1 MYIRHKETIY
11 SNENFENKDQYIY
24 NLPEILGKAEINLNP
39 TFLLKGVKK
48 EILISGYDQIDYSPM
63 LEIIRMDNKKRRL
76 TITESIQVLIYSYFR
91 ALGNLVV
98 SDTRRSKTLRGID
111 IGTRE
116 VESGL
121 KVGSSI
127 LALGAI
133 GINAS
138 GQIFLEP
145 NFLFK
150 DRLTIVSTIKDL
162 ISADES
168 TRDFWTVVL
177 LIGAVYLSR
186 RAYKYNKKTNFVA
199 KIKAWFKNGNTLTH
213 ESSRWSPLNLV

>member
-213 ESSRWSPLNLV
+213 ESSR

>member
-199 KIKAWFKNGNTLTH
+199 KIKAWFKNGNNLTH
-213 ESSRWSPLNLV
+213 ESSR